1 MLDIHEDGF
10 LFPHALASKQP
21 ALTRIVSP
29 CFRTLTPRILTQ
41 ASFLLA
47 VPQLRLPNRHPITL
61 DTNCPQ
67 RLLTHL

>member
-29 CFRTLTPRILTQ
+29 CFRTLTPRILIQ
-41 ASFLLA
+41 ASFLQA
-47 VPQLRLPNRHPITL
+47 VPQLRHPTTL
-61 DTNCPQ
+61 DTDCPQ
-67 RLLTHL
+67 RLLIHL